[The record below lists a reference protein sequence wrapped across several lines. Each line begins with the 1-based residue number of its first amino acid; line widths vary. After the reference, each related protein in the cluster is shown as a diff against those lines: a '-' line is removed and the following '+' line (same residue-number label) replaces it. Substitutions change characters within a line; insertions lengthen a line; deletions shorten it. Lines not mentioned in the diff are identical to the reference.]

1 MKVRILRNSVKFYL
15 PRLEGYLETVR
26 TIADKYGSMSLVE
39 LVGYFEGKFEPV
51 KYTRV
56 EIHTNELVEEKI
68 TDFANKIR
76 IKLNQTSLAY
86 EFNNQLLLVSNLS
99 SINFLKSIFRT
110 VFAIS
115 LRSIAY
121 VE

>member
-1 MKVRILRNSVKFYL
+1 MKVKILQNSVKFYL

-26 TIADKYGSMSLVE
+26 KIADEYGSMSLVE
-39 LVGYFEGKFEPV
+39 LDGFFEGKFEPV

-86 EFNNQLLLVSNLS
+86 EFNNHLVLVS
-99 SINFLKSIFRT
+99 
-110 VFAIS
+110 
-115 LRSIAY
+115 
-121 VE
+121 E

>member
-1 MKVRILRNSVKFYL
+1 MKVRILQNSVKFYL

-26 TIADKYGSMSLVE
+26 RIADEYGSMSLIE
-39 LVGYFEGKFEPV
+39 LDGFFEGKFEPV

-86 EFNNQLLLVSNLS
+86 EFNNHLVLVS
-99 SINFLKSIFRT
+99 
-110 VFAIS
+110 
-115 LRSIAY
+115 
-121 VE
+121 E

>member
-1 MKVRILRNSVKFYL
+1 MKVRILQNSVKFYL

-26 TIADKYGSMSLVE
+26 MIADKYGSMSLIE
-39 LVGYFEGKFEPV
+39 LDGFFEGKFEPV

-86 EFNNQLLLVSNLS
+86 EFNNHLVLVS
-99 SINFLKSIFRT
+99 
-110 VFAIS
+110 
-115 LRSIAY
+115 
-121 VE
+121 E

>member
-1 MKVRILRNSVKFYL
+1 MKVKKFQNSVKFYL

-26 TIADKYGSMSLVE
+26 AIADMHGSMSLVE
-39 LVGYFEGKFEPV
+39 LDGYFEGKFEPV

-56 EIHTNELVEEKI
+56 EVHTNEPVEDKI

-86 EFNNQLLLVSNLS
+86 EFNNQLVLVS
-99 SINFLKSIFRT
+99 
-110 VFAIS
+110 
-115 LRSIAY
+115 
-121 VE
+121 E